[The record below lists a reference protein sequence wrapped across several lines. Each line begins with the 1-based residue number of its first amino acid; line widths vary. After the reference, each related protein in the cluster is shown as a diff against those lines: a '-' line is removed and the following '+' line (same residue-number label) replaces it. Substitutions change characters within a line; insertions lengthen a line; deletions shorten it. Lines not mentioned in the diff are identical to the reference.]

1 MHEEEKTTCEI
12 KPRRSRVTTI
22 AIFAAIGA
30 LAGFLLGDLAS
41 GTAMGAVGGILLG
54 GGG

>member
-1 MHEEEKTTCEI
+1 MNEEQNATCEI
-12 KPRRSRVTTI
+12 KPRKSRFTTI
-22 AIFAAIGA
+22 AIYAAIGA